1 MNNSY
6 KWTVLDIEPLLMSKS
21 FEELNVAERAF
32 LVGHLGDEAQIK
44 QYQKILQCTSKAVSI
59 EPKLRPK
66 AAIQARVRSRIQTPS
81 VVKNGMEG
89 FFLAFSGLLAIR
101 SPIRSGLALAML
113 TLAFWFTCNL
123 EQSYLNTQEA
133 LQDSL
138 VYQQWYDSE
147 ASSQPFKSDSNST
160 ITLPKQL
167 NTAIPVRED
176 VRNEGIRELK
186 SRGF

>member
-21 FEELNVAERAF
+21 FEELEVVERAF
-32 LVGHLGDEAQIK
+32 LVEHLGDEAQIK

-59 EPKLRPK
+59 EPQLRPK
-66 AAIQARVRSRIQTPS
+66 LAIQARVRSRIQAPS
-81 VVKNGMEG
+81 VVKNGMES
-89 FFLAFSGLLAIR
+89 FFLAFSGLLTVR
-101 SPIRSGLALAML
+101 SPIRSGMTLAML

-138 VYQQWYDSE
+138 AYQQWYDSE
-147 ASSQPFKSDSNST
+147 ASSRPFKSDSNHT
-160 ITLPKQL
+160 FTMPKRL
-167 NTAIPVRED
+167 HSGSILRDSFTAD
-176 VRNEGIRELK
+176 GIR
-186 SRGF
+186 RQ